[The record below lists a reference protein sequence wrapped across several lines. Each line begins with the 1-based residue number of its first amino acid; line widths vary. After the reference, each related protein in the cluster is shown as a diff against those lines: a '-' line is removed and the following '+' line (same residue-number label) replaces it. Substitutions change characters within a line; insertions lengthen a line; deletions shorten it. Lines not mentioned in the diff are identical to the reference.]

1 MNKKHVIEKVNNS
14 FQDTMM
20 SVLGIEI
27 TDFGESYVS
36 GKMPVDNRTKQP
48 FGLLHGGASAA
59 FAETLGSIGAAK
71 HVDLEEYSVVGVE
84 LNKKHVI
91 EKVNNSFQD
100 TMMSVLGIEITD
112 FGESYVSGKMPVDNR
127 TKQPFGL
134 LHGGASAAFAET
146 LGSIGAGKHVD
157 LEEYSVVGVE
167 LNSSHLKAVR
177 TGWVF
182 GKATP
187 IRVGR
192 TMQVWDIDIKNQE
205 DDLICKSRLTLAV
218 IKKNDR

>member
-1 MNKKHVIEKVNNS
+1 MDKKHVIDKVNNS

-36 GKMPVDNRTKQP
+36 GKM
-48 FGLLHGGASAA
+48 H
-59 FAETLGSIGAAK
+59 
-71 HVDLEEYSVVGVE
+71 
-84 LNKKHVI
+84 
-91 EKVNNSFQD
+91 
-100 TMMSVLGIEITD
+100 
-112 FGESYVSGKMPVDNR
+112 VDNR

-167 LNSSHLKAVR
+167 LNSSHLKAVS

-192 TMQVWDIDIKNQE
+192 TIQVWGIDIKNQE
-205 DDLICKSRLTLAV
+205 DDLVCKSRLTLAV
-218 IKKNDR
+218 IKRNDR

>member
-1 MNKKHVIEKVNNS
+1 MDKKHVIDKVNNS

-84 LNKKHVI
+84 LN
-91 EKVNNSFQD
+91 
-100 TMMSVLGIEITD
+100 
-112 FGESYVSGKMPVDNR
+112 
-127 TKQPFGL
+127 
-134 LHGGASAAFAET
+134 A
-146 LGSIGAGKHVD
+146 
-157 LEEYSVVGVE
+157 
-167 LNSSHLKAVR
+167 SHLKAVS

-192 TMQVWDIDIKNQE
+192 TIQVWGIDIKNQE
-205 DDLICKSRLTLAV
+205 DDLVCKSRLTLAV
-218 IKKNDR
+218 IKRNDR

>member
-1 MNKKHVIEKVNNS
+1 MDKKHIIEKVNNS

-27 TDFGESYVS
+27 TDFGDNYIS
-36 GKMPVDNRTKQP
+36 GKMPVDT
-48 FGLLHGGASAA
+48 
-59 FAETLGSIGAAK
+59 
-71 HVDLEEYSVVGVE
+71 
-84 LNKKHVI
+84 
-91 EKVNNSFQD
+91 
-100 TMMSVLGIEITD
+100 
-112 FGESYVSGKMPVDNR
+112 R

-192 TMQVWDIDIKNQE
+192 TIQVWGIDIKNQE
-205 DDLICKSRLTLAV
+205 DDLVCKSRLTLAV
-218 IKKNDR
+218 IKRNDR

>member
-1 MNKKHVIEKVNNS
+1 MKLSWKLYQCLQIMDKKHVIEKVNKS

-27 TDFGESYVS
+27 TDFGDDYIS
-36 GKMPVDNRTKQP
+36 GKMPVDTRTKQP

-59 FAETLGSIGAAK
+59 FAETLGSIGA
-71 HVDLEEYSVVGVE
+71 V
-84 LNKKHVI
+84 
-91 EKVNNSFQD
+91 
-100 TMMSVLGIEITD
+100 
-112 FGESYVSGKMPVDNR
+112 
-127 TKQPFGL
+127 
-134 LHGGASAAFAET
+134 
-146 LGSIGAGKHVD
+146 KHVD

-177 TGWVF
+177 AGWVF

-205 DDLICKSRLTLAV
+205 GDLVCKSRLTLAV
-218 IKKNDR
+218 IKRNDR

>member
-1 MNKKHVIEKVNNS
+1 
-14 FQDTMM
+14 
-20 SVLGIEI
+20 
-27 TDFGESYVS
+27 
-36 GKMPVDNRTKQP
+36 
-48 FGLLHGGASAA
+48 
-59 FAETLGSIGAAK
+59 
-71 HVDLEEYSVVGVE
+71 
-84 LNKKHVI
+84 
-91 EKVNNSFQD
+91 
-100 TMMSVLGIEITD
+100 MMSVLGIEITD

-192 TMQVWDIDIKNQE
+192 TMQVWGIDIKNQE

-218 IKKNDR
+218 IKKNDK

>member
-1 MNKKHVIEKVNNS
+1 MKLSWKLYQCLQIMDKKHVIEKVNNS

-27 TDFGESYVS
+27 TDFD
-36 GKMPVDNRTKQP
+36 DNY
-48 FGLLHGGASAA
+48 
-59 FAETLGSIGAAK
+59 I
-71 HVDLEEYSVVGVE
+71 
-84 LNKKHVI
+84 
-91 EKVNNSFQD
+91 
-100 TMMSVLGIEITD
+100 
-112 FGESYVSGKMPVDNR
+112 SGKMPVDNR

-157 LEEYSVVGVE
+157 LKKYSVVGIE

-182 GKATP
+182 GKAIP
-187 IRVGR
+187 IRIGR
-192 TMQVWDIDIKNQE
+192 TIQVWGIDIKNQE
-205 DDLICKSRLTLAV
+205 GDLICKSRLTLAV
-218 IKKNDR
+218 IKKSDR

>member
-1 MNKKHVIEKVNNS
+1 MKLSWRLYQCLQTMDKKHVIKKVNNS

-27 TDFGESYVS
+27 TDFGDDYIS
-36 GKMPVDNRTKQP
+36 GKMPVDT
-48 FGLLHGGASAA
+48 
-59 FAETLGSIGAAK
+59 
-71 HVDLEEYSVVGVE
+71 
-84 LNKKHVI
+84 
-91 EKVNNSFQD
+91 
-100 TMMSVLGIEITD
+100 
-112 FGESYVSGKMPVDNR
+112 R

-205 DDLICKSRLTLAV
+205 DDLVCKSRLTLAV
-218 IKKNDR
+218 IKRNDR

>member
-1 MNKKHVIEKVNNS
+1 MDKRHVIEKVNNS

-27 TDFGESYVS
+27 TDFGDNYIS
-36 GKMPVDNRTKQP
+36 GKMPVDTRTRQP

-84 LNKKHVI
+84 LN
-91 EKVNNSFQD
+91 
-100 TMMSVLGIEITD
+100 
-112 FGESYVSGKMPVDNR
+112 
-127 TKQPFGL
+127 
-134 LHGGASAAFAET
+134 
-146 LGSIGAGKHVD
+146 
-157 LEEYSVVGVE
+157 
-167 LNSSHLKAVR
+167 SSHLKAVR
-177 TGWVF
+177 AGWVF

-192 TMQVWDIDIKNQE
+192 TIQVWDIDIKNQE
-205 DDLICKSRLTLAV
+205 GDLVCKSRLTLAV
-218 IKKNDR
+218 IKRNDR